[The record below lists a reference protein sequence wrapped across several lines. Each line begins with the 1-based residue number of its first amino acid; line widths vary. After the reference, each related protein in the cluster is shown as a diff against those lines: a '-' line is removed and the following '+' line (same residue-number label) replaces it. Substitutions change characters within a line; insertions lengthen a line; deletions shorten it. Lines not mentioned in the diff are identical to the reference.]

1 MRRLLAGVIVLGAAV
16 VVGAIAAPALGY
28 GFRKGHCDALADVD
42 YYFAGSGWTSTT
54 EEWFILGAE
63 VWDFVPSPSGGT
75 YTTSTPEQGG
85 PIEIWLIDEPGDG
98 GGGVTDCDWLGN
110 LNSITV
116 DPEGFNSAKWE
127 GVAAHEMGHAHGLG
141 HVGPDDSF
149 DGEIA
154 TMTAGCGIDH
164 VGATYEDY
172 LPLKQDDLGHVAAI
186 FNDHV
191 HADASFEGGYDI
203 WGTGGTNV
211 NLQFLSNGGYP
222 GSHKA
227 KLTGDSG
234 VYMYQTMRVTDGI
247 DFSAKVRAKES
258 AAGSTGTIVIDLYVK
273 ELDYDSTGDSCIT
286 QYPGDWDY
294 NDPTVPLLYSFAKTK
309 TRNISSSWLQTATD
323 VYTDPENES
332 WDGADVRVYLR
343 KYVTVGGVAKGVNID
358 LLRAEHE

>member
-127 GVAAHEMGHAHGLG
+127 GVAAHEMGARTRPRARRSRRFIRRRDCH
-141 HVGPDDSF
+141 
-149 DGEIA
+149 
-154 TMTAGCGIDH
+154 
-164 VGATYEDY
+164 
-172 LPLKQDDLGHVAAI
+172 
-186 FNDHV
+186 NDCRLRYR
-191 HADASFEGGYDI
+191 SC
-203 WGTGGTNV
+203 
-211 NLQFLSNGGYP
+211 
-222 GSHKA
+222 GSHIRGLPA
-227 KLTGDSG
+227 S
-234 VYMYQTMRVTDGI
+234 Q
-247 DFSAKVRAKES
+247 
-258 AAGSTGTIVIDLYVK
+258 AG
-273 ELDYDSTGDSCIT
+273 
-286 QYPGDWDY
+286 
-294 NDPTVPLLYSFAKTK
+294 
-309 TRNISSSWLQTATD
+309 
-323 VYTDPENES
+323 
-332 WDGADVRVYLR
+332 
-343 KYVTVGGVAKGVNID
+343 
-358 LLRAEHE
+358 